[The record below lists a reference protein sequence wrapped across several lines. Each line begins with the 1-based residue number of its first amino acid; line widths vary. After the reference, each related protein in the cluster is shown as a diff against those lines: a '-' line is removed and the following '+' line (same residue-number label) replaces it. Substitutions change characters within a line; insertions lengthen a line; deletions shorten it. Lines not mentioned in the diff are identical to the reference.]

1 MKNYPLFILSMV
13 LILSSC
19 ENQNKI
25 ESEKTP
31 TAVIVE
37 EATPLIISEFE
48 EKAGNLVG
56 KLIEVNGTVEHICRH
71 GGQTMFLVSE
81 DSDERIKVVPDE
93 EIAAFNLDMEG
104 SSILLTGVVEEQRV
118 DENYLREWE
127 EEIKAGSDAVS
138 DKGEGDHLG
147 GKVKDAL
154 DISEDMEK
162 INKLREMIVE
172 SDTNYI
178 SFFSLVCTDYTIV
191 DNTEN
196 QDHYHDS
203 DQDSE

>member
-147 GKVKDAL
+147 GKVEDAR

-162 INKLREMIVE
+162 INNLRAMIVE

-203 DQDSE
+203 DQDRE